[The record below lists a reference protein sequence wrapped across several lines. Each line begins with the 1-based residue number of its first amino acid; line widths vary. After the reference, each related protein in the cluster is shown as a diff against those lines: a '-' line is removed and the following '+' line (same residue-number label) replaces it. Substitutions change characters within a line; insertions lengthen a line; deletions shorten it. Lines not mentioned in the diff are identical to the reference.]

1 MADLIDRQAAYDVL
15 SGYYHHN
22 TEMQHESLREA
33 LGRVPSVQGGQRM
46 TYEQIQEANATIRT
60 TDVRGKEYAEVNQ
73 RVKAFR
79 MLYPEGTIE
88 TTMLSN
94 EGEPGRRVCVFR
106 AEVGYFNRDESG
118 ETWHVLATGTAYENE
133 GASTINR
140 TSYIE
145 NCETSAVGRALGF
158 LGLGVDVA
166 IASAEEVKGAIAQQA
181 EPPRAPKEPPS
192 PKISDVQV
200 KALVA
205 LLKANGLQLAAL
217 LHHYKV
223 KHEAELTEAQ
233 YVDALE
239 RIKKWAAKNEGKEE
253 DEA

>member
-1 MADLIDRQAAYDVL
+1 MA
-15 SGYYHHN
+15 
-22 TEMQHESLREA
+22 
-33 LGRVPSVQGGQRM
+33 
-46 TYEQIQEANATIRT
+46 TYEQIQAANATIRT
-60 TDVRGKEYAEVNQ
+60 TDVRGKMYAEVNQ

-94 EGEPGRRVCVFR
+94 DGEPGRRVCVFR
-106 AEVGYFNRDESG
+106 AEVGYTDETG
-118 ETWHVLATGTAYENE
+118 HDRILATGTAYENE

-158 LGLGVDVA
+158 LGLGIDVA
-166 IASAEEVKGAIAQQA
+166 IASAEEVKGAIAQ
-181 EPPRAPKEPPS
+181 EPTRAAKEPPS

-200 KALVA
+200 KALTA
-205 LLKANGLQLAAL
+205 LLNANGLQLAAL

-223 KHEAELTEAQ
+223 KHETELTESQ

-239 RIKKWAAKNEGKEE
+239 RIKKWASRNEGKEE
-253 DEA
+253 EEEA